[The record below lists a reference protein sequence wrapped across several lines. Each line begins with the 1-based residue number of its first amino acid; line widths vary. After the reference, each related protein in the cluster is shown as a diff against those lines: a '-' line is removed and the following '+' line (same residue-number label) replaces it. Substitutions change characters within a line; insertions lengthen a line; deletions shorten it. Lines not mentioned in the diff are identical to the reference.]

1 MGNASGVNISNDG
14 KGRKRASAEIVDG
27 DSDAALGLQDEPP
40 SVVTFSPDYD
50 APSPLWPSSDTTD
63 AMVPE
68 ALLVK
73 LIAWQQEFDSEFGWQ
88 MGWLS
93 DEAKTKWAKDAVEL
107 EAELREALAG
117 KAELVVDLWP
127 LKEPDDATKVDGSE

>member
-1 MGNASGVNISNDG
+1 VNTSNDD
-14 KGRKRASAEIVDG
+14 KGRRRASAEVVDG
-27 DSDAALGLQDEPP
+27 DTDSDPGLEDDPP
-40 SVVTFSPDYD
+40 SVVTFSPDYN

-88 MGWLS
+88 MGWVS
-93 DEAKTKWAKDAVEL
+93 DEAKAKWANEAVEL
-107 EAELREALAG
+107 EQDLREALAG

-127 LKEPDDATKVDGSE
+127 LKEGGDDTQFDRPE